1 MTPEHPYPQSIND
14 CYTVTLN
21 VIQNSKELGINL
33 DKLVLAGDSAGGNVV
48 DFASKNATNFVYNS
62 C

>member
-33 DKLVLAGDSAGGNVV
+33 DKLVLAGDSAGGFLFFISW
-48 DFASKNATNFVYNS
+48 FA
-62 C
+62 